1 MSHKITLKGK
11 ATSNLRIHDDF
22 LTFDM
27 EEAGSERTL
36 KQLPSSSTISYT
48 IFVTESQL
56 HKAGI
61 SNKEVI
67 ETPLIIQG
75 EPSLDIPIDLCPG
88 EVGVI
93 VYQIQAP
100 EKQAK
105 RDTSKAKNHR
115 TMPKGTQG
123 WEDIQVL
130 VVPEV
135 FQKRPP
141 NPQKVQEKKAYV
153 LEHGALDEPVTV
165 HQETKEIQD
174 GYSRYV
180 AAKELKWGKIPVHYV
195 SK

>member
-1 MSHKITLKGK
+1 MHKITLKGK
-11 ATSNLRIHDDF
+11 ATSNLRMHDDF

-61 SNKEVI
+61 SKKEVI
-67 ETPLIIQG
+67 ETRLILQG

-105 RDTSKAKNHR
+105 RDTSKAKQPM
-115 TMPKGTQG
+115 TMPKGTKGYMAMDQ
-123 WEDIQVL
+123 L
-130 VVPEV
+130 VVPKA
-135 FQKRPP
+135 FQELPP
-141 NPQKVQEKKAYV
+141 NPKKVQERKAYV
-153 LEHGALDEPVTV
+153 REHGSFDQPVTID
-165 HQETKEIQD
+165 QATGEIVD
-174 GYSRYV
+174 GYSRFV
-180 AAKELKWGKIPVHYV
+180 AAQELGIDQIPVRYQ
-195 SK
+195 